1 MIVDIAKGAAPV
13 GVAEAKAWL
22 RLGGSQ
28 DDAVVAGLIGGAA
41 DLCEAFTGQM
51 LIMRTVTEEM
61 PIARGWMRL
70 VKRPVVAIETVTGL
84 VADGPNFA
92 LAADDWVEEIDRD
105 GTAQLRIDAPGSA
118 GRVRVTYRA
127 GLAADANGVPEAIR
141 QGLIRTIQHL
151 HGARD
156 DETREPPA
164 IIAALWQPWRRLGL
178 GRMGYGR

>member
-1 MIVDIAKGAAPV
+1 MIIDIEKGPAPV

-22 RLGGSQ
+22 RLGAGQ
-28 DDAVVAGLIGGAA
+28 DDAVVAGLIRGAA

-61 PIARGWMRL
+61 PLACGWMWL
-70 VKRPVVAIETVTGL
+70 AKRPVVAIETVTGL
-84 VADGPNFA
+84 VAGGEDFA
-92 LAADDWVEEIDRD
+92 LAADAWAGEIDRD
-105 GTAQLRIDAPGSA
+105 GAGRLRIDAAGSA
-118 GRVRVTYRA
+118 ERVRVTYRA

-156 DETREPPA
+156 DATRQPPA
-164 IIAALWQPWRRLGL
+164 IIAALWQPWRRVGL
-178 GRMGYGR
+178 GR